1 MIEIAHGRPVQLTPH
16 VRRIT
21 APNPGKMTGPGTNT
35 YLVGDSQ
42 IAVIDPGPAEPSHIQ
57 AILDAVGDRLKWI
70 LVTHTHPDH
79 SPGAKLL
86 ADATGAVLMGNV
98 LPEDDGHQDN
108 TFVPQQS
115 FTHDQI
121 LDGGDFQLRVLC
133 TPGHVDNHLCFL
145 VEQDRLLLTGDHIMH
160 GSTVVIIPPFGDMK
174 AYIESL
180 QLMLDYPI
188 ELLGPGHGLVMDRPK
203 EEIEAL
209 IAHRLRR
216 EAKVVERL
224 SGSGEITLMGLTPL
238 VYDDVEKG
246 LHTLASYSLLAHLLK
261 LEKEQRVSRSGE
273 CWCLLER

>member
-1 MIEIAHGRPVQLTPH
+1 MIEIAHGRPVQLTKH

-42 IAVIDPGPAEPSHIQ
+42 IAVIDPGPAEPSHMQ
-57 AILDAVGDRLKWI
+57 AILETVGDRLKWI

-79 SPGAKLL
+79 SPGAKVL
-86 ADATGAVLMGNV
+86 AEATGAVLMGNV

-108 TFVPQQS
+108 SFVPQQS
-115 FTHDQI
+115 FEHDQV
-121 LDGGDFQLRVLC
+121 LDGGDFQLRALC

-145 VEQDRLLLTGDHIMH
+145 IEQDRMLLTGDHIMH

-180 QLMLDYPI
+180 ELMLDYPI

-203 EEIEAL
+203 EEIKGL

-216 EAKVVERL
+216 ESKVVDRL
-224 SGSGEITLMGLTPL
+224 SGRGEITLRDLTPL
-238 VYDDVEKG
+238 VYDDVDAG

-261 LEKEQRVSRSGE
+261 LEKEQRVSSSIDS
-273 CWCLLER
+273 WCLLET

>member
-1 MIEIAHGRPVQLTPH
+1 MIEIVHGKPVQLTKH

-42 IAVIDPGPAEPSHIQ
+42 VAVIDPGPAEPSHIQ

-79 SPGAKLL
+79 SPGAMVL
-86 ADATGAVLMGNV
+86 AKATGALLMGNV

-108 TFVPQQS
+108 TFIPQQS
-115 FTHDQI
+115 FEHDQV
-121 LDGGDFQLRVLC
+121 LDGGDFQLRALC

-145 VEQDRLLLTGDHIMH
+145 IEQDRMLLTGDHIMH

-180 QLMLDYPI
+180 ELMMDYPI
-188 ELLGPGHGLVMDRPK
+188 ELLGPGHGLVMDQPK
-203 EEIEAL
+203 DEINGL

-216 EAKVVERL
+216 ESKVVERR
-224 SGSGEITLMGLTPL
+224 GGRGEIALIDLTPL
-238 VYDDVEKG
+238 VYDDVDAG

-261 LEKEQRVSRSGE
+261 LEKEQRVSRNNE
-273 CWCLLER
+273 NWCLLEA

>member
-121 LDGGDFQLRVLC
+121 LDGGDFQLRALC

>member
-203 EEIEAL
+203 DEIEAL

>member
-1 MIEIAHGRPVQLTPH
+1 MIEIAHGRPVQLTKH

-42 IAVIDPGPAEPSHIQ
+42 VAVIDPGPAEPSHMQ
-57 AILDAVGDRLKWI
+57 AILNAVGDRLKWI

-79 SPGAKLL
+79 SPGAKVL
-86 ADATGAVLMGNV
+86 AEATGALLMGNI

-115 FTHDQI
+115 FEHDQI
-121 LDGGDFQLRVLC
+121 LDGGDFQLRALC

-145 VEQDRLLLTGDHIMH
+145 VEQDRMLLTGDHIMH

-180 QLMLDYPI
+180 ELMLDYPI
-188 ELLGPGHGLVMDRPK
+188 ELLGPGHGLVMDRPQ
-203 EEIEAL
+203 EEIKGL

-216 EAKVVERL
+216 ESKVVERL
-224 SGSGEITLMGLTPL
+224 NGRGEISLMDLTPL
-238 VYDDVEKG
+238 VYDDVDAG

-261 LEKEQRVSRSGE
+261 LEKEQRVSRSDE
-273 CWCLLER
+273 SWCLLEV